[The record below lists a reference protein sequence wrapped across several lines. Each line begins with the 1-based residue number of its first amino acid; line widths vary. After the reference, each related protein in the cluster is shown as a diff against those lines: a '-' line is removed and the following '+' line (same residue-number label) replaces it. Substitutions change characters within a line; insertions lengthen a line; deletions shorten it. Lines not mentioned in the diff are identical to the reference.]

1 MSPMYRQTVWSF
13 VKEKHY
19 LKYST
24 IGMWHWKGIPS
35 IKIVMKIMESN
46 TCTCSKTCHLL
57 KKCKQFYHKKYSE
70 LMGIMSIFWMHYY
83 FFLLTAFCSIGDVV
97 HPLWLRIQEQARE
110 SYAMREVFS
119 MDSSVRVQAIENL
132 GTFPCWGLIDPLLFW
147 IRHLLI
153 RIIELNI
160 CLTYFSSKI

>member
-1 MSPMYRQTVWSF
+1 MSPTYRQTVRLF
-13 VKEKHY
+13 VWEKHY

-24 IGMWHWKGIPS
+24 ISMWHWKGFL
-35 IKIVMKIMESN
+35 IKIVMTMMESN
-46 TCTCSKTCHLL
+46 TCTCSKMYHLL
-57 KKCKQFYHKKYSE
+57 KKCKQFYCKKYSE
-70 LMGIMSIFWMHYY
+70 HMGILSIFWMHYF
-83 FFLLTAFCSIGDVV
+83 FFLLTAFCSVGDVV

-132 GTFPCWGLIDPLLFW
+132 GKFPCWGLIDSLPVL

-153 RIIELNI
+153 GVIELII
-160 CLTYFSSKI
+160 CLTYFS